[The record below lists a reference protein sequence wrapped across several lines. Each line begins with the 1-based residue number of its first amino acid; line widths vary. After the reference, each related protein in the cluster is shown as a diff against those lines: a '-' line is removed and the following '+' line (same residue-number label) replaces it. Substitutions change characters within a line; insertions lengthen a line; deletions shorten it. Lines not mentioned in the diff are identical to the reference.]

1 MWDTRKDK
9 ELPTMPGREEKTTA
23 NLNWN
28 EMNEEMAK
36 PEWQTQ
42 RKRPICRD
50 KGRGILDEV

>member
-1 MWDTRKDK
+1 MWDTRKEK
-9 ELPTMPGREEKTTA
+9 ELPTMPGREGETTA

-42 RKRPICRD
+42 RKRPICGD
-50 KGRGILDEV
+50 KGRGS